1 MYTDFI
7 KSVHIYSYEKGEI
20 MKTSEQ
26 VTEMSKKTSWAHTSI
41 EAEGVAQITTGLN
54 QLLAN
59 VFALYLKTKNFHWH
73 VSGPH
78 FREYHLLLDDQAAEI
93 LTIVDS
99 AAERVRKIG
108 STTIHSIGE
117 IGKLQTIQDNN
128 DTAVNAQKMLE
139 ILMQDNQRLGQELRA
154 LHAITDQYDD
164 YATTNLLDDWIDQAE
179 QRVWFLYETINT
191 VK

>member
-1 MYTDFI
+1 
-7 KSVHIYSYEKGEI
+7 
-20 MKTSEQ
+20 MKTSAK
-26 VTEMSKKTSWAHTSI
+26 VKEMAKRTSWAPTSI

-73 VSGPH
+73 ISGPH
-78 FREYHLLLDDQAAEI
+78 FREYHMLLDDQAAEI
-93 LTIVDS
+93 LAIVDA

-117 IGKLQTIQDNN
+117 IAKLQTIQDNN
-128 DTAVNAQKMLE
+128 DSVVNAQKMLE
-139 ILMQDNQRLGQELRA
+139 ILMEDNQRLGQELRA

-179 QRVWFLYETINT
+179 QRVWFLYETINGNQ
-191 VK
+191 